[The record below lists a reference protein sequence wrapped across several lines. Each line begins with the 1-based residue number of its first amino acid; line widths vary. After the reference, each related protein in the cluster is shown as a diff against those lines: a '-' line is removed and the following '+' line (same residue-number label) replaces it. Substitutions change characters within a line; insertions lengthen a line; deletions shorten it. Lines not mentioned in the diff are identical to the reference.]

1 MDETGSGATSSAPV
15 SEAAPATPETG
26 GGQLSEMTTETAP
39 PAPADGRFFAPG
51 YEPESPFDALEREA
65 AETPEPETTEQKP
78 DPAQPATPPKPNY
91 SPEHYAWAGKYGFTP
106 QELEQHGPDRLYQ
119 EALRRQQ
126 AQAQPT
132 SQQTQKPASAGDSF
146 DWGEGV
152 DERLV
157 KFSGH
162 LNDRFSQM
170 QQKLEAFEKQYG
182 QPLTHLLEQNQRSQV
197 AARHRVFSDTVERL
211 SEKHYGKG
219 TAANHQNRARV
230 WDTAIAIQAQYPTQE
245 AAIEAA
251 HFAHFGKEVAAQ
263 ETQAALKAAQDKA
276 RQRAGQTTAQ
286 PTQRKAPELT
296 GRDRAVHE
304 VAKIL
309 NREKA

>member
-1 MDETGSGATSSAPV
+1 MDETGSGATSAPV
-15 SEAAPATPETG
+15 SESAPTAPETG
-26 GGQLSEMTTETAP
+26 GGQLSEVTTEAAP

-78 DPAQPATPPKPNY
+78 ETPATPPKPNY
-91 SPEHYAWAGKYGFTP
+91 SPAHYAWAGQYGFTP
-106 QELEQHGPDRLYQ
+106 EQLEQHGPDALYR
-119 EALRRQQ
+119 EAVRRQQ
-126 AQAQPT
+126 AQ
-132 SQQTQKPASAGDSF
+132 SQQPAQQGQKQTPANGDAF